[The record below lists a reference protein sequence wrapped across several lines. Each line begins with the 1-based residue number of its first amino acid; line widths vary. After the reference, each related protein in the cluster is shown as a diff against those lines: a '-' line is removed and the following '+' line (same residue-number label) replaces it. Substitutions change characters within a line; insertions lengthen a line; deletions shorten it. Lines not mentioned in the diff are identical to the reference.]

1 MSAGSMNGSPT
12 SPNGAAT
19 VRSARTRWAQPSVL
33 EANPPGRRIVQSRP
47 DSRTAASNMTERPVP
62 VRPRPGPQRGQQH
75 HPPYPAGPGHVDDL
89 ARPVTGDEQEQCVR
103 PVERGLEG
111 VRLGQIGPVMLA
123 GLVVLAAWWCLMPGS
138 GACRETAVTGSPASV
153 SARTSGRPTF
163 PVAPVTTI
171 MNSSFVLSLARDL
184 RLRRR

>member
-1 MSAGSMNGSPT
+1 M
-12 SPNGAAT
+12 
-19 VRSARTRWAQPSVL
+19 Q
-33 EANPPGRRIVQSRP
+33 
-47 DSRTAASNMTERPVP
+47 
-62 VRPRPGPQRGQQH
+62 
-75 HPPYPAGPGHVDDL
+75 
-89 ARPVTGDEQEQCVR
+89 
-103 PVERGLEG
+103 G

-123 GLVVLAAWWCLMPGS
+123 GLVVLAAWWCSSAGRLMPGS

>member
-1 MSAGSMNGSPT
+1 
-12 SPNGAAT
+12 
-19 VRSARTRWAQPSVL
+19 
-33 EANPPGRRIVQSRP
+33 
-47 DSRTAASNMTERPVP
+47 
-62 VRPRPGPQRGQQH
+62 
-75 HPPYPAGPGHVDDL
+75 
-89 ARPVTGDEQEQCVR
+89 
-103 PVERGLEG
+103 
-111 VRLGQIGPVMLA
+111 
-123 GLVVLAAWWCLMPGS
+123 MPGS